1 MTMTQRNTE
10 LQHAII
16 LRGRGKKVEKVELK
30 LRKVDQIVKNHNKM
44 PTLYFLVQFKINVT
58 IKSDFKIRI
67 FVQNTISSVTY

>member
-30 LRKVDQIVKNHNKM
+30 RRKVDQIVKN
-44 PTLYFLVQFKINVT
+44 
-58 IKSDFKIRI
+58 
-67 FVQNTISSVTY
+67 QNTIAYFIFSCPI